1 MNTLIVEF
9 LMGHDIGLAESY
21 FKPTEQAMLEEYVKA
36 VDQLTI
42 NNDTMKVQKKIAE
55 LQKRSSDSEYILKAK
70 LQEKDEQLQNT
81 MKGKMILK

>member
-55 LQKRSSDSEYILKAK
+55 LQKRSSDNEYILKLSCK
-70 LQEKDEQLQNT
+70 R
-81 MKGKMILK
+81 KMNS